1 MNIEGFIY
9 GIYRLITEP
18 ALAILSTLGFL
29 FAGYHLK
36 KPPAEGD
43 LLKGL
48 YPLIETAGSVCLFA
62 GFSIFMLFVI
72 LKIVQNR

>member
-29 FAGYHLK
+29 FAGYYLK

-48 YPLIETAGSVCLFA
+48 YPLIETAGNVCLFA
-62 GFSIFMLFVI
+62 GFSILTLFVI
-72 LKIVQNR
+72 IKFAQNR

>member
-1 MNIEGFIY
+1 MNIEAFFY

-18 ALAILSTLGFL
+18 VLAILSTLGFL
-29 FAGYHLK
+29 FVGYYLK

-48 YPLIETAGSVCLFA
+48 YPLIETGANGCLFA
-62 GFSIFMLFVI
+62 GFSILTLFVI
-72 LKIVQNR
+72 IKIAQNR